1 MEARRI
7 SAIIKYNNK
16 DISVDISKYLK
27 SISYTDNLSGEA
39 DDLQIKLEDRD
50 GLWQSTW
57 MPEKGALL
65 DVTLQQKYW
74 QNLSALPQSLRLGL
88 FEIDEI
94 TSSGY
99 PSEVQIKAVSV
110 PDNNTLRGTERSRSW
125 EKAKLQVIANDIASA
140 AGMSLFWDTEE
151 NPVLDRAEQTEQS
164 DLSFLYAICKDKGL
178 ALKISDKKIIVFDE
192 AKYEAEKAK
201 ITIVKPG
208 TVYKKE
214 SGMKY
219 LFVGTGYSLRTKI
232 RDIYAACRVNYQQGS
247 SKSNIRDVATIIPA
261 GTRGTAGDNVF
272 FAINHDVSILAG
284 TIEAEAA
291 ASCTVA
297 GTVGNGYLPGEIN
310 KIVDPI
316 PYVAKMVNITTSEGG
331 ADIETDDSLRE
342 AIREAPEGFS
352 VAGPVGEYIR
362 IAKRA
367 STLIVDV
374 SVTTPKPGQVLI
386 VPLLNEGGIPGEE
399 MLKIVETACNE
410 RSVRPLTDQVIVKAP
425 DIVKFNVEVTY
436 YINRADEA
444 QSISI
449 QSGVA
454 KAVND
459 YVIWQKSK
467 LGRDINPDELISLI
481 KKAGA
486 KRVFIASPNFQVIE
500 ENNIAIAENVS
511 VILGGMEDE

>member
-39 DDLQIKLEDRD
+39 DDLQITLEDKA

-65 DVTLQQKYW
+65 DVILQQKYW
-74 QNLSALPQSLRLGL
+74 QTLSALPQSLRLGL

-178 ALKISDKKIIVFDE
+178 ALKISDKKIIIFDE

-232 RDIYAACRVNYQQGS
+232 RDIYAACRVSYQQGS
-247 SKSNIRDVATIIPA
+247 SKSNIEATY
-261 GTRGTAGDNVF
+261 
-272 FAINHDVSILAG
+272 
-284 TIEAEAA
+284 
-291 ASCTVA
+291 TVA
-297 GTVGNGYLPGEIN
+297 GKKGKTLQVNEQVESVAAALNLAKKRLREKNKDEVTGSLNMLGNFILLSGVTVNLLGFGAFDDKYLITRASHDIGSGYTTNIDVRRCLNGY
-310 KIVDPI
+310 
-316 PYVAKMVNITTSEGG
+316 
-331 ADIETDDSLRE
+331 
-342 AIREAPEGFS
+342 
-352 VAGPVGEYIR
+352 
-362 IAKRA
+362 
-367 STLIVDV
+367 
-374 SVTTPKPGQVLI
+374 
-386 VPLLNEGGIPGEE
+386 
-399 MLKIVETACNE
+399 
-410 RSVRPLTDQVIVKAP
+410 
-425 DIVKFNVEVTY
+425 
-436 YINRADEA
+436 
-444 QSISI
+444 
-449 QSGVA
+449 
-454 KAVND
+454 
-459 YVIWQKSK
+459 
-467 LGRDINPDELISLI
+467 
-481 KKAGA
+481 
-486 KRVFIASPNFQVIE
+486 
-500 ENNIAIAENVS
+500 
-511 VILGGMEDE
+511 

>member
-39 DDLQIKLEDRD
+39 DDLQITLEDKA

-65 DVTLQQKYW
+65 DVILQQKYW
-74 QNLSALPQSLRLGL
+74 QTLSALPQSLRLGL

-125 EKAKLQVIANDIASA
+125 EKAKLQVIANDISSA

-178 ALKISDKKIIVFDE
+178 ALKISDKKIIIFDE

-232 RDIYAACRVNYQQGS
+232 RDIYAACRVSYQQGS
-247 SKSNIRDVATIIPA
+247 SKSNIEATYTAA
-261 GTRGTAGDNVF
+261 GKKGKTLQVNEQVES
-272 FAINHDVSILAG
+272 V
-284 TIEAEAA
+284 AEALNLA
-291 ASCTVA
+291 KKRLREKNKDEVTGSLNMLGNFVLLSGVTVNLLGFGAFDDKYLITRASHDIGSGYTTNIDVRRCL
-297 GTVGNGYLPGEIN
+297 NGY
-310 KIVDPI
+310 
-316 PYVAKMVNITTSEGG
+316 
-331 ADIETDDSLRE
+331 
-342 AIREAPEGFS
+342 
-352 VAGPVGEYIR
+352 
-362 IAKRA
+362 
-367 STLIVDV
+367 
-374 SVTTPKPGQVLI
+374 
-386 VPLLNEGGIPGEE
+386 
-399 MLKIVETACNE
+399 
-410 RSVRPLTDQVIVKAP
+410 
-425 DIVKFNVEVTY
+425 
-436 YINRADEA
+436 
-444 QSISI
+444 
-449 QSGVA
+449 
-454 KAVND
+454 
-459 YVIWQKSK
+459 
-467 LGRDINPDELISLI
+467 
-481 KKAGA
+481 
-486 KRVFIASPNFQVIE
+486 
-500 ENNIAIAENVS
+500 
-511 VILGGMEDE
+511 

>member
-7 SAIIKYNNK
+7 LTIIKYNNK
-16 DISVDISKYLK
+16 DISADISKYLK

-39 DDLQIKLEDRD
+39 DDLQITLEDKA

-65 DVTLQQKYW
+65 DVMLQQKYW
-74 QNLSALPQSLRLGL
+74 QTLSALPQSLRLGL

-151 NPVLDRAEQTEQS
+151 KPVLDRAEQTEQS

-178 ALKISDKKIIVFDE
+178 ALKISDKKIIIFDE

-232 RDIYAACRVNYQQGS
+232 RDIYAACRVSYQQGS
-247 SKSNIRDVATIIPA
+247 SKSNIEATYTAA
-261 GTRGTAGDNVF
+261 GKKGKTLQVNEQVES
-272 FAINHDVSILAG
+272 V
-284 TIEAEAA
+284 AEALDLA
-291 ASCTVA
+291 KKRLREKNKDEVTGSLNMLGNFVLLSGVTVNLLGFGAFDDKYLITRASHDIGSGYTTNIDVRRCL
-297 GTVGNGYLPGEIN
+297 NGY
-310 KIVDPI
+310 
-316 PYVAKMVNITTSEGG
+316 
-331 ADIETDDSLRE
+331 
-342 AIREAPEGFS
+342 
-352 VAGPVGEYIR
+352 
-362 IAKRA
+362 
-367 STLIVDV
+367 
-374 SVTTPKPGQVLI
+374 
-386 VPLLNEGGIPGEE
+386 
-399 MLKIVETACNE
+399 
-410 RSVRPLTDQVIVKAP
+410 
-425 DIVKFNVEVTY
+425 
-436 YINRADEA
+436 
-444 QSISI
+444 
-449 QSGVA
+449 
-454 KAVND
+454 
-459 YVIWQKSK
+459 
-467 LGRDINPDELISLI
+467 
-481 KKAGA
+481 
-486 KRVFIASPNFQVIE
+486 
-500 ENNIAIAENVS
+500 
-511 VILGGMEDE
+511 

>member
-7 SAIIKYNNK
+7 LTIIKYNNK
-16 DISVDISKYLK
+16 DISADISKYLK

-39 DDLQIKLEDRD
+39 DDLQITLEDKS

-65 DVTLQQKYW
+65 DAMLQQKYW
-74 QNLSALPQSLRLGL
+74 QTLSALPQSLRLGL

-125 EKAKLQVIANDIASA
+125 EKAKLQVIANDIASD

-232 RDIYAACRVNYQQGS
+232 RDIYAACRVSYQQGS
-247 SKSNIRDVATIIPA
+247 SKSNIEATY
-261 GTRGTAGDNVF
+261 
-272 FAINHDVSILAG
+272 
-284 TIEAEAA
+284 
-291 ASCTVA
+291 TVA
-297 GTVGNGYLPGEIN
+297 GKKGKTLQVNEQVESVAEALNLAKKRLREKNKDEVTGSLNMLGNFVLLSGVTVNLLGFGAFDDNLITRASHDIGSGYTTNIDVRRCLNGY
-310 KIVDPI
+310 
-316 PYVAKMVNITTSEGG
+316 
-331 ADIETDDSLRE
+331 
-342 AIREAPEGFS
+342 
-352 VAGPVGEYIR
+352 
-362 IAKRA
+362 
-367 STLIVDV
+367 
-374 SVTTPKPGQVLI
+374 
-386 VPLLNEGGIPGEE
+386 
-399 MLKIVETACNE
+399 
-410 RSVRPLTDQVIVKAP
+410 
-425 DIVKFNVEVTY
+425 
-436 YINRADEA
+436 
-444 QSISI
+444 
-449 QSGVA
+449 
-454 KAVND
+454 
-459 YVIWQKSK
+459 
-467 LGRDINPDELISLI
+467 
-481 KKAGA
+481 
-486 KRVFIASPNFQVIE
+486 
-500 ENNIAIAENVS
+500 
-511 VILGGMEDE
+511 

>member
-39 DDLQIKLEDRD
+39 DDLQITLEDKA

-65 DVTLQQKYW
+65 DVILQQKYW
-74 QNLSALPQSLRLGL
+74 QTLSALPQSLRLGL

-178 ALKISDKKIIVFDE
+178 ALKISDKKIIIFDE

-232 RDIYAACRVNYQQGS
+232 RDIYAACRVSYQQGS
-247 SKSNIRDVATIIPA
+247 SKSNIEATYTAA
-261 GTRGTAGDNVF
+261 GKKGKTLQVNEQVES
-272 FAINHDVSILAG
+272 V
-284 TIEAEAA
+284 AEALNLVKKRLREKNKDEVTGSLNMLGNFVLLSGVTVNLLGFGA
-291 ASCTVA
+291 FDDKYLITRASHDIGSGYTTNIDVRRCL
-297 GTVGNGYLPGEIN
+297 NGY
-310 KIVDPI
+310 
-316 PYVAKMVNITTSEGG
+316 
-331 ADIETDDSLRE
+331 
-342 AIREAPEGFS
+342 
-352 VAGPVGEYIR
+352 
-362 IAKRA
+362 
-367 STLIVDV
+367 
-374 SVTTPKPGQVLI
+374 
-386 VPLLNEGGIPGEE
+386 
-399 MLKIVETACNE
+399 
-410 RSVRPLTDQVIVKAP
+410 
-425 DIVKFNVEVTY
+425 
-436 YINRADEA
+436 
-444 QSISI
+444 
-449 QSGVA
+449 
-454 KAVND
+454 
-459 YVIWQKSK
+459 
-467 LGRDINPDELISLI
+467 
-481 KKAGA
+481 
-486 KRVFIASPNFQVIE
+486 
-500 ENNIAIAENVS
+500 
-511 VILGGMEDE
+511 

>member
-7 SAIIKYNNK
+7 LTIIKYNNK
-16 DISVDISKYLK
+16 DISADISKYLK

-39 DDLQIKLEDRD
+39 DDLQITLEDKA

-65 DVTLQQKYW
+65 DVMLQQKYW
-74 QNLSALPQSLRLGL
+74 QTLSALPQSLRLGL

-232 RDIYAACRVNYQQGS
+232 RDIYAACRVSYQQGS
-247 SKSNIRDVATIIPA
+247 SKSNIEATYTAA
-261 GTRGTAGDNVF
+261 GKKGKTLQVNEQVES
-272 FAINHDVSILAG
+272 V
-284 TIEAEAA
+284 AEALNLA
-291 ASCTVA
+291 KKRLREKNKDEVTGSLNMLGNFVLLSG
-297 GTVGNGYLPGEIN
+297 GTVNLLGFGAFDGKYLITRASHDIGSGYTTNIDVRRCLNGY
-310 KIVDPI
+310 
-316 PYVAKMVNITTSEGG
+316 
-331 ADIETDDSLRE
+331 
-342 AIREAPEGFS
+342 
-352 VAGPVGEYIR
+352 
-362 IAKRA
+362 
-367 STLIVDV
+367 
-374 SVTTPKPGQVLI
+374 
-386 VPLLNEGGIPGEE
+386 
-399 MLKIVETACNE
+399 
-410 RSVRPLTDQVIVKAP
+410 
-425 DIVKFNVEVTY
+425 
-436 YINRADEA
+436 
-444 QSISI
+444 
-449 QSGVA
+449 
-454 KAVND
+454 
-459 YVIWQKSK
+459 
-467 LGRDINPDELISLI
+467 
-481 KKAGA
+481 
-486 KRVFIASPNFQVIE
+486 
-500 ENNIAIAENVS
+500 
-511 VILGGMEDE
+511 

>member
-7 SAIIKYNNK
+7 LTIIKYNNK
-16 DISVDISKYLK
+16 DISADISKYLK

-39 DDLQIKLEDRD
+39 DDLQITLEDKA

-65 DVTLQQKYW
+65 DVMLQQKYW
-74 QNLSALPQSLRLGL
+74 QTLSALPQSLRLGL

-178 ALKISDKKIIVFDE
+178 ALKISDKKIIIFDE
-192 AKYEAEKAK
+192 AKYETEKAK

-232 RDIYAACRVNYQQGS
+232 RDIYAACRVSYQQGS
-247 SKSNIRDVATIIPA
+247 SKSNIEATYTAA
-261 GTRGTAGDNVF
+261 GKKGKTLQVNEQVES
-272 FAINHDVSILAG
+272 V
-284 TIEAEAA
+284 AEALDLA
-291 ASCTVA
+291 KKRLREKNKDEVTGSLNMLGNFVLLSGVTVNLLGFGAFDDKYLITRASHDIGSGYTTNIDVRRCL
-297 GTVGNGYLPGEIN
+297 NGY
-310 KIVDPI
+310 
-316 PYVAKMVNITTSEGG
+316 
-331 ADIETDDSLRE
+331 
-342 AIREAPEGFS
+342 
-352 VAGPVGEYIR
+352 
-362 IAKRA
+362 
-367 STLIVDV
+367 
-374 SVTTPKPGQVLI
+374 
-386 VPLLNEGGIPGEE
+386 
-399 MLKIVETACNE
+399 
-410 RSVRPLTDQVIVKAP
+410 
-425 DIVKFNVEVTY
+425 
-436 YINRADEA
+436 
-444 QSISI
+444 
-449 QSGVA
+449 
-454 KAVND
+454 
-459 YVIWQKSK
+459 
-467 LGRDINPDELISLI
+467 
-481 KKAGA
+481 
-486 KRVFIASPNFQVIE
+486 
-500 ENNIAIAENVS
+500 
-511 VILGGMEDE
+511 

>member
-7 SAIIKYNNK
+7 LTIIKYNNK
-16 DISVDISKYLK
+16 DISADISKYLK

-39 DDLQIKLEDRD
+39 DDLQITLEDKA

-65 DVTLQQKYW
+65 DVMLQQKYW
-74 QNLSALPQSLRLGL
+74 QTLSALPQSLRLGL

-232 RDIYAACRVNYQQGS
+232 RDIYAACRVSYQQGS
-247 SKSNIRDVATIIPA
+247 SKSNIEATY
-261 GTRGTAGDNVF
+261 
-272 FAINHDVSILAG
+272 
-284 TIEAEAA
+284 
-291 ASCTVA
+291 TVA
-297 GTVGNGYLPGEIN
+297 GKKGKTLQVNEQVESVAEALNLAKKRLREKNKDEVTGSLNMLGNFVLLSGGTVNLLGFGAFDGKYLITRASHDIGSGYTTNIDVRRCLNGY
-310 KIVDPI
+310 
-316 PYVAKMVNITTSEGG
+316 
-331 ADIETDDSLRE
+331 
-342 AIREAPEGFS
+342 
-352 VAGPVGEYIR
+352 
-362 IAKRA
+362 
-367 STLIVDV
+367 
-374 SVTTPKPGQVLI
+374 
-386 VPLLNEGGIPGEE
+386 
-399 MLKIVETACNE
+399 
-410 RSVRPLTDQVIVKAP
+410 
-425 DIVKFNVEVTY
+425 
-436 YINRADEA
+436 
-444 QSISI
+444 
-449 QSGVA
+449 
-454 KAVND
+454 
-459 YVIWQKSK
+459 
-467 LGRDINPDELISLI
+467 
-481 KKAGA
+481 
-486 KRVFIASPNFQVIE
+486 
-500 ENNIAIAENVS
+500 
-511 VILGGMEDE
+511 

>member
-39 DDLQIKLEDRD
+39 DDLQITLEDKA

-57 MPEKGALL
+57 IPEKGTFL
-65 DVTLQQKYW
+65 DATLQQKYW
-74 QNLSALPQSLRLGL
+74 QTLSALPQSLRLGL

-94 TSSGY
+94 TSNGY

-178 ALKISDKKIIVFDE
+178 ALKISDKKIIIFDE

-232 RDIYAACRVNYQQGS
+232 RDIYAACRVSYQQGS
-247 SKSNIRDVATIIPA
+247 SKSNIEATY
-261 GTRGTAGDNVF
+261 
-272 FAINHDVSILAG
+272 
-284 TIEAEAA
+284 
-291 ASCTVA
+291 TVA
-297 GTVGNGYLPGEIN
+297 GKKGKTLQVNEQVESVAAALNLAKKRLREKNKDEVTGSLNMLGNFILLSGVTVNLLGFGAFDDKYLITRASHDIGSGYTTNIDVRRCLNGY
-310 KIVDPI
+310 
-316 PYVAKMVNITTSEGG
+316 
-331 ADIETDDSLRE
+331 
-342 AIREAPEGFS
+342 
-352 VAGPVGEYIR
+352 
-362 IAKRA
+362 
-367 STLIVDV
+367 
-374 SVTTPKPGQVLI
+374 
-386 VPLLNEGGIPGEE
+386 
-399 MLKIVETACNE
+399 
-410 RSVRPLTDQVIVKAP
+410 
-425 DIVKFNVEVTY
+425 
-436 YINRADEA
+436 
-444 QSISI
+444 
-449 QSGVA
+449 
-454 KAVND
+454 
-459 YVIWQKSK
+459 
-467 LGRDINPDELISLI
+467 
-481 KKAGA
+481 
-486 KRVFIASPNFQVIE
+486 
-500 ENNIAIAENVS
+500 
-511 VILGGMEDE
+511 

>member
-7 SAIIKYNNK
+7 SIILKYNST
-16 DISVDISKYLK
+16 DISADISQHLK

-39 DDLQIKLEDRD
+39 DDLQITLEDRG

-65 DVTLQQKYW
+65 DAELQQKYW
-74 QNLSALPQSLRLGL
+74 QTLSALPQSLRLGL

-125 EKAKLQVIANDIASA
+125 EKAKLQVIANDIATA
-140 AGMSLFWDTEE
+140 AGMSLFWGSEE

-214 SGMKY
+214 PGMKY

-247 SKSNIRDVATIIPA
+247 SKSNIEATYTAA
-261 GTRGTAGDNVF
+261 GKKGKTLQVNEQVES
-272 FAINHDVSILAG
+272 V
-284 TIEAEAA
+284 AEALNLA
-291 ASCTVA
+291 KKRLREKNKDEVTGSLNMLGNFILLSGVTVNLLGFGAFDDKYLITRASHDISSGYTTNIDVRRCL
-297 GTVGNGYLPGEIN
+297 NGY
-310 KIVDPI
+310 
-316 PYVAKMVNITTSEGG
+316 
-331 ADIETDDSLRE
+331 
-342 AIREAPEGFS
+342 
-352 VAGPVGEYIR
+352 
-362 IAKRA
+362 
-367 STLIVDV
+367 
-374 SVTTPKPGQVLI
+374 
-386 VPLLNEGGIPGEE
+386 
-399 MLKIVETACNE
+399 
-410 RSVRPLTDQVIVKAP
+410 
-425 DIVKFNVEVTY
+425 
-436 YINRADEA
+436 
-444 QSISI
+444 
-449 QSGVA
+449 
-454 KAVND
+454 
-459 YVIWQKSK
+459 
-467 LGRDINPDELISLI
+467 
-481 KKAGA
+481 
-486 KRVFIASPNFQVIE
+486 
-500 ENNIAIAENVS
+500 
-511 VILGGMEDE
+511 

>member
-7 SAIIKYNNK
+7 LTIIKYNNK
-16 DISVDISKYLK
+16 DISADISKYLK

-39 DDLQIKLEDRD
+39 DDLQITLEDKA

-65 DVTLQQKYW
+65 DVMLQQKYW
-74 QNLSALPQSLRLGL
+74 QTLSALPQSLRLGL

-178 ALKISDKKIIVFDE
+178 ALKISDKKIIIFDE

-232 RDIYAACRVNYQQGS
+232 RDIYAACRVSYQQGS
-247 SKSNIRDVATIIPA
+247 SKSNIEATYTDA
-261 GTRGTAGDNVF
+261 GKKGKTLQVNEQVES
-272 FAINHDVSILAG
+272 V
-284 TIEAEAA
+284 AEALNLA
-291 ASCTVA
+291 KKRLREKNKDEVTGSLNMLGNFVLLSGVKVNLLGFGAFDDKYLITRASHDI
-297 GTVGNGYLPGEIN
+297 GNGYTT
-310 KIVDPI
+310 
-316 PYVAKMVNITTSEGG
+316 NI
-331 ADIETDDSLRE
+331 
-342 AIREAPEGFS
+342 
-352 VAGPVGEYIR
+352 
-362 IAKRA
+362 
-367 STLIVDV
+367 DV
-374 SVTTPKPGQVLI
+374 RRC
-386 VPLLNEGGIPGEE
+386 LNG
-399 MLKIVETACNE
+399 
-410 RSVRPLTDQVIVKAP
+410 
-425 DIVKFNVEVTY
+425 Y
-436 YINRADEA
+436 
-444 QSISI
+444 
-449 QSGVA
+449 
-454 KAVND
+454 
-459 YVIWQKSK
+459 
-467 LGRDINPDELISLI
+467 
-481 KKAGA
+481 
-486 KRVFIASPNFQVIE
+486 
-500 ENNIAIAENVS
+500 
-511 VILGGMEDE
+511 

>member
-7 SAIIKYNNK
+7 STILKYNST
-16 DISVDISKYLK
+16 DISADISRHLK

-39 DDLQIKLEDRD
+39 DDLQITLEDRE

-65 DVTLQQKYW
+65 DATLQQKHW

-125 EKAKLQVIANDIASA
+125 EKAKLQVIANDIATA
-140 AGMSLFWDTEE
+140 AGMSLFWDSEE

-214 SGMKY
+214 PGMKY

-247 SKSNIRDVATIIPA
+247 SKSNIEATY
-261 GTRGTAGDNVF
+261 
-272 FAINHDVSILAG
+272 
-284 TIEAEAA
+284 
-291 ASCTVA
+291 TVA
-297 GTVGNGYLPGEIN
+297 GKKGKTLQVNEQVESVAEALNLAKKRLREKNKDEVTGSLNMLGNFILLSGVTVNLLGFGAFDDKYLITRASHDIGSGYTTNIDVRRCLNGY
-310 KIVDPI
+310 
-316 PYVAKMVNITTSEGG
+316 
-331 ADIETDDSLRE
+331 
-342 AIREAPEGFS
+342 
-352 VAGPVGEYIR
+352 
-362 IAKRA
+362 
-367 STLIVDV
+367 
-374 SVTTPKPGQVLI
+374 
-386 VPLLNEGGIPGEE
+386 
-399 MLKIVETACNE
+399 
-410 RSVRPLTDQVIVKAP
+410 
-425 DIVKFNVEVTY
+425 
-436 YINRADEA
+436 
-444 QSISI
+444 
-449 QSGVA
+449 
-454 KAVND
+454 
-459 YVIWQKSK
+459 
-467 LGRDINPDELISLI
+467 
-481 KKAGA
+481 
-486 KRVFIASPNFQVIE
+486 
-500 ENNIAIAENVS
+500 
-511 VILGGMEDE
+511 

>member
-7 SAIIKYNNK
+7 LTIIKYNNK
-16 DISVDISKYLK
+16 DISADISKYLK

-39 DDLQIKLEDRD
+39 DDLQITLEDKA

-65 DVTLQQKYW
+65 DVMLQQKYW
-74 QNLSALPQSLRLGL
+74 QTLSALPQSLRLGL

-178 ALKISDKKIIVFDE
+178 ALKISDKKIIIFDE

-232 RDIYAACRVNYQQGS
+232 RDIYAACRVSYQQGS
-247 SKSNIRDVATIIPA
+247 SKSNIEATYTAA
-261 GTRGTAGDNVF
+261 GKKGKTLQVNEQVES
-272 FAINHDVSILAG
+272 V
-284 TIEAEAA
+284 AEALNLA
-291 ASCTVA
+291 KKRLREKNKDEVTGSLNMLGNFVLLSG
-297 GTVGNGYLPGEIN
+297 GTVNLLGFGAFDGKYLITRASHDIGSGYTTNIDVRRCLNGY
-310 KIVDPI
+310 
-316 PYVAKMVNITTSEGG
+316 
-331 ADIETDDSLRE
+331 
-342 AIREAPEGFS
+342 
-352 VAGPVGEYIR
+352 
-362 IAKRA
+362 
-367 STLIVDV
+367 
-374 SVTTPKPGQVLI
+374 
-386 VPLLNEGGIPGEE
+386 
-399 MLKIVETACNE
+399 
-410 RSVRPLTDQVIVKAP
+410 
-425 DIVKFNVEVTY
+425 
-436 YINRADEA
+436 
-444 QSISI
+444 
-449 QSGVA
+449 
-454 KAVND
+454 
-459 YVIWQKSK
+459 
-467 LGRDINPDELISLI
+467 
-481 KKAGA
+481 
-486 KRVFIASPNFQVIE
+486 
-500 ENNIAIAENVS
+500 
-511 VILGGMEDE
+511 

>member
-7 SAIIKYNNK
+7 LTIIKYNNK
-16 DISVDISKYLK
+16 DISADISKYLK

-39 DDLQIKLEDRD
+39 DDLQITLEDKA

-65 DVTLQQKYW
+65 DVMLQQKYW
-74 QNLSALPQSLRLGL
+74 QTLSALPQSLRLGL

-219 LFVGTGYSLRTKI
+219 LFVSTGYSLRTKI
-232 RDIYAACRVNYQQGS
+232 RDIYAACRVSYQQGS
-247 SKSNIRDVATIIPA
+247 SKSNIEATYTAA
-261 GTRGTAGDNVF
+261 GKKGKTLQVNEQVES
-272 FAINHDVSILAG
+272 V
-284 TIEAEAA
+284 AEALDLA
-291 ASCTVA
+291 KKRLREKNKDEVTGSLNMLGNFVLLSGVTVNLLGFGAFDDKYLITRASHDIGSGYTTNIDVRRCL
-297 GTVGNGYLPGEIN
+297 NGY
-310 KIVDPI
+310 
-316 PYVAKMVNITTSEGG
+316 
-331 ADIETDDSLRE
+331 
-342 AIREAPEGFS
+342 
-352 VAGPVGEYIR
+352 
-362 IAKRA
+362 
-367 STLIVDV
+367 
-374 SVTTPKPGQVLI
+374 
-386 VPLLNEGGIPGEE
+386 
-399 MLKIVETACNE
+399 
-410 RSVRPLTDQVIVKAP
+410 
-425 DIVKFNVEVTY
+425 
-436 YINRADEA
+436 
-444 QSISI
+444 
-449 QSGVA
+449 
-454 KAVND
+454 
-459 YVIWQKSK
+459 
-467 LGRDINPDELISLI
+467 
-481 KKAGA
+481 
-486 KRVFIASPNFQVIE
+486 
-500 ENNIAIAENVS
+500 
-511 VILGGMEDE
+511 

>member
-16 DISVDISKYLK
+16 DISADISKYLK

-39 DDLQIKLEDRD
+39 DDLQITLEDKA

-65 DVTLQQKYW
+65 DAMLQQKYW
-74 QNLSALPQSLRLGL
+74 QTLSALAQSLRLGL

-110 PDNNTLRGTERSRSW
+110 PDNNTLRGIERSRSW

-208 TVYKKE
+208 IIYKKE

-247 SKSNIRDVATIIPA
+247 SKSNIEATY
-261 GTRGTAGDNVF
+261 
-272 FAINHDVSILAG
+272 
-284 TIEAEAA
+284 
-291 ASCTVA
+291 TVA
-297 GTVGNGYLPGEIN
+297 GKKGKTLQVNEQVESVAEALNLAKKRLREKNKDEVTGYLNMLGNFVLLSGVTVNLLGFGAFDGRYLITRASHDIGSGYTTNIDVRRCLNGY
-310 KIVDPI
+310 
-316 PYVAKMVNITTSEGG
+316 
-331 ADIETDDSLRE
+331 
-342 AIREAPEGFS
+342 
-352 VAGPVGEYIR
+352 
-362 IAKRA
+362 
-367 STLIVDV
+367 
-374 SVTTPKPGQVLI
+374 
-386 VPLLNEGGIPGEE
+386 
-399 MLKIVETACNE
+399 
-410 RSVRPLTDQVIVKAP
+410 
-425 DIVKFNVEVTY
+425 
-436 YINRADEA
+436 
-444 QSISI
+444 
-449 QSGVA
+449 
-454 KAVND
+454 
-459 YVIWQKSK
+459 
-467 LGRDINPDELISLI
+467 
-481 KKAGA
+481 
-486 KRVFIASPNFQVIE
+486 
-500 ENNIAIAENVS
+500 
-511 VILGGMEDE
+511 

>member
-1 MEARRI
+1 MAKTYYTIQGDMWDGIAKKLYDEESGVNALLETNQQYADIVVFPAGIILDVPDYEKPTPTNLLPPWRRSMEARRI

-39 DDLQIKLEDRD
+39 DDLQITLEDKA

-65 DVTLQQKYW
+65 DVILQQKYW
-74 QNLSALPQSLRLGL
+74 QTLSALPQSLRLGL

-178 ALKISDKKIIVFDE
+178 ALKISDKKIIIFDE

-232 RDIYAACRVNYQQGS
+232 RDIYAACRVSYQQGS
-247 SKSNIRDVATIIPA
+247 SKSNIEATYTAA
-261 GTRGTAGDNVF
+261 GKKGKTLQVNEQVES
-272 FAINHDVSILAG
+272 V
-284 TIEAEAA
+284 AEALNLA
-291 ASCTVA
+291 KKRLREKNKDEVTGSLNMLGNFVLLSGVTVNLLGFGAFDDKYLITRASHDIGSGYTTNIDVRRCL
-297 GTVGNGYLPGEIN
+297 NGY
-310 KIVDPI
+310 
-316 PYVAKMVNITTSEGG
+316 
-331 ADIETDDSLRE
+331 
-342 AIREAPEGFS
+342 
-352 VAGPVGEYIR
+352 
-362 IAKRA
+362 
-367 STLIVDV
+367 
-374 SVTTPKPGQVLI
+374 
-386 VPLLNEGGIPGEE
+386 
-399 MLKIVETACNE
+399 
-410 RSVRPLTDQVIVKAP
+410 
-425 DIVKFNVEVTY
+425 
-436 YINRADEA
+436 
-444 QSISI
+444 
-449 QSGVA
+449 
-454 KAVND
+454 
-459 YVIWQKSK
+459 
-467 LGRDINPDELISLI
+467 
-481 KKAGA
+481 
-486 KRVFIASPNFQVIE
+486 
-500 ENNIAIAENVS
+500 
-511 VILGGMEDE
+511 

>member
-7 SAIIKYNNK
+7 LTIIKYNNK
-16 DISVDISKYLK
+16 DISADISKYLK

-39 DDLQIKLEDRD
+39 DDLQITLEDKA

-65 DVTLQQKYW
+65 DVMLQQKYW
-74 QNLSALPQSLRLGL
+74 QTLSALPQSLRLGL

-164 DLSFLYAICKDKGL
+164 DLFFLYAICKDKGL
-178 ALKISDKKIIVFDE
+178 ALKISDKKIIIFDE

-232 RDIYAACRVNYQQGS
+232 RDIYAACRVSYQQGS
-247 SKSNIRDVATIIPA
+247 SKSNIEATYTAA
-261 GTRGTAGDNVF
+261 GKKGKTLQVNEQVES
-272 FAINHDVSILAG
+272 V
-284 TIEAEAA
+284 AEALNLA
-291 ASCTVA
+291 KKRLREKNKDEVTGSLNMLGNFVLLSGVTVNLLGFGAFDDKYLITRASHDIGSGYTTNIDVRRCL
-297 GTVGNGYLPGEIN
+297 NGY
-310 KIVDPI
+310 
-316 PYVAKMVNITTSEGG
+316 
-331 ADIETDDSLRE
+331 
-342 AIREAPEGFS
+342 
-352 VAGPVGEYIR
+352 
-362 IAKRA
+362 
-367 STLIVDV
+367 
-374 SVTTPKPGQVLI
+374 
-386 VPLLNEGGIPGEE
+386 
-399 MLKIVETACNE
+399 
-410 RSVRPLTDQVIVKAP
+410 
-425 DIVKFNVEVTY
+425 
-436 YINRADEA
+436 
-444 QSISI
+444 
-449 QSGVA
+449 
-454 KAVND
+454 
-459 YVIWQKSK
+459 
-467 LGRDINPDELISLI
+467 
-481 KKAGA
+481 
-486 KRVFIASPNFQVIE
+486 
-500 ENNIAIAENVS
+500 
-511 VILGGMEDE
+511 

>member
-7 SAIIKYNNK
+7 LTIIKYNNK
-16 DISVDISKYLK
+16 DISADISKYLK

-39 DDLQIKLEDRD
+39 DDLQITLEDKA

-65 DVTLQQKYW
+65 DVMLQQKYW
-74 QNLSALPQSLRLGL
+74 QTLSALPQSLRLGL

-178 ALKISDKKIIVFDE
+178 ALKISDKKIIIFDE

-232 RDIYAACRVNYQQGS
+232 RDIYAACRVSYQQGS
-247 SKSNIRDVATIIPA
+247 SKSNIEATYTAA
-261 GTRGTAGDNVF
+261 GKKGKTLQVNEQVES
-272 FAINHDVSILAG
+272 V
-284 TIEAEAA
+284 AEALNLA
-291 ASCTVA
+291 KKRLREKNKDEVTGSLNMLGNFVLLSGVKVNLLGFGAFDDKYLITRASHDI
-297 GTVGNGYLPGEIN
+297 GNGYTT
-310 KIVDPI
+310 
-316 PYVAKMVNITTSEGG
+316 NI
-331 ADIETDDSLRE
+331 
-342 AIREAPEGFS
+342 
-352 VAGPVGEYIR
+352 
-362 IAKRA
+362 
-367 STLIVDV
+367 DV
-374 SVTTPKPGQVLI
+374 RRC
-386 VPLLNEGGIPGEE
+386 LNG
-399 MLKIVETACNE
+399 
-410 RSVRPLTDQVIVKAP
+410 
-425 DIVKFNVEVTY
+425 Y
-436 YINRADEA
+436 
-444 QSISI
+444 
-449 QSGVA
+449 
-454 KAVND
+454 
-459 YVIWQKSK
+459 
-467 LGRDINPDELISLI
+467 
-481 KKAGA
+481 
-486 KRVFIASPNFQVIE
+486 
-500 ENNIAIAENVS
+500 
-511 VILGGMEDE
+511 